1 MDAGE
6 ARDPP
11 DFWSG
16 KRAWDLPRRNRF
28 RVLAVAGS
36 PDDRA
41 SSPAHDD
48 GDDDGAAVAVDATAV
63 ASDAAA
69 VAADVAADV
78 AAAEVAAAVA
88 ADVAAA
94 VADIAAVAVGTDT
107 GTGIGIGTAATGT
120 GIGMGDW
127 AGVFGAAALPGPAVP
142 YRWDDMYHQK
152 PGLAVCLHV
161 VSNHFVPS
169 FIRHRSSLFMR
180 LGAAEQLSRLPH
192 VFLLCVWTH
201 RIYLFLCLFL
211 SFFFYPSTL
220 YSVYSL
226 EPISPPIVC
235 STEMKVH
242 RPTEKLYGRDE
253 GKENKTKEKREEE
266 RIESLGEESNFSR
279 STSISQ
285 IDQRATD

>member
-1 MDAGE
+1 M
-6 ARDPP
+6 
-11 DFWSG
+11 
-16 KRAWDLPRRNRF
+16 
-28 RVLAVAGS
+28 AVADS

-69 VAADVAADV
+69 VAAAVADV
-78 AAAEVAAAVA
+78 AAADVVAAVAEAVADVAAAAAVA
-88 ADVAAA
+88 AAA
-94 VADIAAVAVGTDT
+94 VADIAAAAVAVGTD
-107 GTGIGIGTAATGT
+107 IGIETAATGT

-180 LGAAEQLSRLPH
+180 LGAAEQLSRLPPLRLDPPYISLSLSLS
-192 VFLLCVWTH
+192 F
-201 RIYLFLCLFL
+201 FLFL
-211 SFFFYPSTL
+211 SE
-220 YSVYSL
+220 YS
-226 EPISPPIVC
+226 IFCI
-235 STEMKVH
+235 
-242 RPTEKLYGRDE
+242 
-253 GKENKTKEKREEE
+253 
-266 RIESLGEESNFSR
+266 FSR
-279 STSISQ
+279 TDQPTDCMLDGNESTSP
-285 IDQRATD
+285 DRETVRT